1 MISEII
7 NPKLSFMSLS
17 KKLSVIA
24 LILTFNFTF
33 SQSNT
38 PCTAGSISAPAL
50 TVGASCSYTAGTT
63 VGATAQTNAANGGTP
78 SCGSMSPDVWY
89 SFVAP
94 ASGGVDILTT
104 AGSISDGVMSLY
116 SGSCGSL
123 TELACDDDS
132 NGSMPEISQGGL
144 TPGATYLIRF
154 WEYFSGTGT
163 FNICVTALA
172 PPAGNTTCTVQTPIC
187 SGSPIIFTANT
198 GGAAAS
204 TVNPGNAYG
213 CLSTSPNPSWY
224 YLQIATGGNLVV
236 DITAGSDVDFAIWG
250 PFATQAAGNA
260 ACNTYG
266 APLDCSYS
274 IAAVEQVNLNGVISG
289 QVYVLLVTNYAN
301 TVQSITVSNAG
312 GTATTN
318 CAIVTLPVG
327 FTNWDAYLAKDKV
340 RMNWTT
346 DTETNCDFFAV
357 ERSNDGIVWETIS
370 FIDGHGTSA
379 TPNSYTYT
387 DEHPKEG
394 INYYRLKQV
403 DSNGDFVRT
412 SIVPVEYN
420 VITKLG
426 IYPNPTKGQVFI
438 QQDEYPITSV
448 ELVGIGGRKTEMDV
462 IKAEN
467 GVSVDCG
474 KIATGTYTVV
484 VVDEMGNSFSSILIV
499 D

>member
-1 MISEII
+1 M
-7 NPKLSFMSLS
+7 LFS
-17 KKLSVIA
+17 KKISVFA
-24 LILTFNFTF
+24 LILLTFNFGL

-50 TVGASCSYTAGTT
+50 TVGATCTYTSSTT
-63 VGATAQTNAANGGTP
+63 AGATAQTNAANAGTP
-78 SCGSMSPDVWY
+78 SCGSMGPDVWY

-94 ASGGVDILTT
+94 ASGSVDITT
-104 AGSISDGVMSLY
+104 QAAGISDGVMSLY
-116 SGSCGSL
+116 SGSCGAF
-123 TELACDDDS
+123 TELTCSDDA
-132 NGSMPEISQGGL
+132 NGLMPAISQSGL
-144 TPGATYLIRF
+144 TPGATYLVRF
-154 WEYFSGTGT
+154 WQYGGGTGT
-163 FNICVTALA
+163 FDICISSATVT
-172 PPAGNTTCTVQTPIC
+172 PPGTNTTCTVQTPIC

-204 TVNPGNAYG
+204 TVNPGNNYD
-213 CLSTSPNPSWY
+213 CLFTSPNPSWY

-250 PFATQAAGNA
+250 PFPSQAAGNT

-266 APLDCSYS
+266 MPVDCSYS
-274 IAAVEQVNLNGVISG
+274 IAAVEQVNLAGVVAG

-301 TVQSITVSNAG
+301 TVQNITVSNAG

-346 DTETNCDFFAV
+346 DTETNCDFFGV
-357 ERSNDGIVWETIS
+357 ERSTDGIVWETIA
-370 FIDGHGTSA
+370 FVDGHGTSSTA
-379 TPNSYTYT
+379 NSYTYT

-403 DSNGDFVRT
+403 DLDGEFIRT
-412 SIVPVEYN
+412 AIVPVEYN

-438 QQDEYPITSV
+438 QQNEYPITSV
-448 ELVGIGGRKTEMDV
+448 ELVSVGGRQIAMDFA
-462 IKAEN
+462 KGDN
-467 GVSVDCG
+467 GVTVDCG
-474 KIATGTYTVV
+474 KMATGTYTVV